1 MKLTPLPVRPPNT
14 QLYDRT
20 IPSGEESFTPVWRLG
35 SNLLISTVVNRASL
49 GLFLLDTGAN
59 FSQVDATFARFS
71 TKLYANQRMHVRGI
85 SGAVNEF
92 FEADKA
98 ELAFARFRQPNLGLA
113 AFNINNSPRHQ
124 ELRLSGILGL
134 PILSMFRLDLDYR
147 NGLVNF
153 DFVLK

>member
-1 MKLTPLPVRPPNT
+1 MEAWVHIC
-14 QLYDRT
+14 Y
-20 IPSGEESFTPVWRLG
+20 
-35 SNLLISTVVNRASL
+35 ISTVVNRTSL

-71 TKLYANQRMHVRGI
+71 TKLYARPTHARPRDLGSVK
-85 SGAVNEF
+85 EF

-113 AFNINNSPRHQ
+113 AFNMNNSPRHQ

-134 PILSMFRLDLDYR
+134 PGLSMFRLDLDYR

-153 DFVLK
+153 DYVLK